1 MSLLALLSRSFR
13 QPVDEKIARQARY
26 WQVEGARDGLAGR
39 RHVEVADAERGE
51 RIHDGVEDGGQR
63 ADRAGLAGALRAQV
77 IEKVRRLF
85 NAKTD
90 TEAIQ
95 RALQKAV
102 EDREIEGALDR
113 LLKGGRFRTVYR

>member
-1 MSLLALLSRSFR
+1 MKPTVRKKTYNL
-13 QPVDEKIARQARY
+13 
-26 WQVEGARDGLAGR
+26 DG
-39 RHVEVADAERGE
+39 E
-51 RIHDGVEDGGQR
+51 
-63 ADRAGLAGALRAQV
+63 V

-102 EDREIEGALDR
+102 EDHEIQEALDR
-113 LLKGGRFRTVYR
+113 LLREGRFRTVYR